1 MCASISEEKMLTL
14 QKQMRESQADLGDF
28 LHDMDKWETEV
39 KKKDEVLKKGKPTE
53 QTKLPPVRNSLDKKK
68 RKKKGKPP
76 GSGEDEKKR
85 KEKKKLSGYDFRAW
99 DKLDYDKLC
108 EEADDE
114 KQSAESSEYETDE
127 EWEVERKEQQA
138 LLEKDRGNEFFK
150 KEDYANAIEAYSR
163 GMALDACNP
172 LLPANRAM
180 ALLKQDKFAA
190 AEADCLT
197 ALTLDP
203 LYTKAHLRLG
213 SARFGL
219 RKYTQAKETFEKVL
233 LLEPQNKKAKLE
245 IEKIEKEILKE
256 KMVSQVQPVTCPDAG
271 LVMPISKPPHE
282 RSKKRMRRIH
292 IEEVGL
298 EEDLERQ
305 SAIHKVKEEQSDVKK
320 TITARD
326 DVMFEKFTSSS
337 PSSINEQS
345 SFTKPESTSSDKDNK
360 KVMIEELTNGTSEL
374 SLNLSEKVKKEKGT
388 SSKSQKTA
396 DSPSGSP
403 RGSDGGSESVS
414 PRSLQTPQTSFQF
427 QSDYKSLKN
436 DLEKFYDY
444 VKAIDPSNYL
454 KLFGEALD
462 AEILLKMLIVFQ
474 QYFLRD
480 GIMVYPHLCQLSG
493 VKRFDMT
500 VMFFSR
506 KEQQVIKDLLDTVK
520 KEGHA
525 SDADVEKLRKKYQV
539 S

>member
-1 MCASISEEKMLTL
+1 MNISAGEEKMITL

-28 LHDMDKWETEV
+28 LHDLDKWESDV
-39 KKKDEVLKKGKPTE
+39 KKKDEMLKKGKIEE
-53 QTKLPPVRNSLDKKK
+53 QPRLPPVRNSLDKKK
-68 RKKKGKPP
+68 RKKKVKP
-76 GSGEDEKKR
+76 EDQKKK

-108 EEADDE
+108 DEADDE

-127 EWEVERKEQQA
+127 EWEVERKKQQA

-150 KEDYANAIEAYSR
+150 KEEYTNAIEAYSR
-163 GMALDACNP
+163 GMLLDACNP

-190 AEADCLT
+190 AETDCLT
-197 ALTLDP
+197 ALALDP

-213 SARFGL
+213 SARVGL
-219 RKYTQAKETFEKVL
+219 KKYHEAKETFQKVL
-233 LLEPQNKKAKLE
+233 LLEPENKKAKLE
-245 IEKIEKEILKE
+245 IEKIDKEILKE
-256 KMVSQVQPVTCPDAG
+256 KMVSQVQPVATPDAG
-271 LVMPISKPPHE
+271 LVMPISKAPHE
-282 RSKKRMRRIH
+282 RSMKQMRRIH
-292 IEEVGL
+292 IEEVGI

-305 SAIHKVKEEQSDVKK
+305 SAIHKVKEGQSEVKK

-326 DVMFEKFTSSS
+326 EVMFEKFTTSD
-337 PSSINEQS
+337 PSSNNEQS
-345 SFTKPESTSSDKDNK
+345 SFTKPVSTSSDKVSK
-360 KVMIEELTNGTSEL
+360 TVMIEELAESTSEL
-374 SLNLSEKVKKEKGT
+374 SIDLSEKVQKEKIT
-388 SSKSQKTA
+388 CSTSQKSNSV
-396 DSPSGSP
+396 DSP
-403 RGSDGGSESVS
+403 SDGGSESVS
-414 PRSLQTPQTSFQF
+414 PRGLQTPQTSFQF
-427 QSDYKSLKN
+427 QSGYKVVKN
-436 DLEKFYDY
+436 DLEQFYMY
-444 VKAIDPSNYL
+444 IKGIDPNSYI

-462 AEILLKMLIVFQ
+462 AEILLKMLMVFK

-480 GIMVYPHLCQLSG
+480 GLNVYPHLCQLSG

-506 KEQQVIKDLLDTVK
+506 KEQQVIKDLLENIR

-525 SDADVEKLRKKYQV
+525 ADADIEKLRKKYQV